1 MASSTQDLVPQLQL
15 ANTFG
20 ALFIGVILAAVLFGV
35 TNVQAFIYFRTHSG
49 AGITFYKL
57 TVIWLWILDALH
69 LVLIVHCIYFYLVI
83 NFANI
88 GALTEIVWSSK
99 LQTVVSVFSIFV
111 EHLLY
116 VHRIWI
122 VSKGRSK
129 ALLIIVGIAVIL
141 NSGIAIVGIWYVYQ
155 GVHTAADV
163 IKIEWA
169 VFMYL
174 GTVAFIDI
182 LIASSLCYL
191 LATSRTGF
199 SRTDLFVT
207 KLVSY
212 IINTGCL
219 TSICSMTAII
229 TCAVMPKNYI
239 FQAVEFLLLKLYVVS
254 YIALLNARYYLQANT
269 NTMNSSEFHMCRD
282 VYPSTL
288 HIRSSQ
294 DEKLQASRKSMFKHL
309 DDEVLHITRPMQAVM
324 PQRPNQMTMEM
335 NSLSSA

>member
-1 MASSTQDLVPQLQL
+1 MASSTQDLVPNLQL

-49 AGITFYKL
+49 AGMTFYKL
-57 TVIWLWILDALH
+57 VVMWLWILDALH
-69 LVLIVHCIYFYLVI
+69 LVLIVHFIYFYLVI

-88 GALTEIVWSSK
+88 GALTEVVWSSK
-99 LQTVVSVFSIFV
+99 LQTVVGVLSIFV

-129 ALLIIVGIAVIL
+129 VLPITVGIAVIL
-141 NSGIAIVGIWYVYQ
+141 NSGFAIVVIWYIYQ
-155 GVHTAADV
+155 GVHAATDV
-163 IKIEWA
+163 INIEWT

-174 GTVAFIDI
+174 GGVAFVDI

-199 SRTDLFVT
+199 SRTDLFIT
-207 KLVSY
+207 KLVTY

-229 TCAVMPKNYI
+229 TCAVMPNDYI
-239 FQAVEFLLLKLYVVS
+239 FQAVELLLIKRM
-254 YIALLNARYYLQANT
+254 AT
-269 NTMNSSEFHMCRD
+269 ESSEDHAD
-282 VYPSTL
+282 S
-288 HIRSSQ
+288 
-294 DEKLQASRKSMFKHL
+294 
-309 DDEVLHITRPMQAVM
+309 
-324 PQRPNQMTMEM
+324 
-335 NSLSSA
+335 